1 MWLKDSYPKYTKNA
15 YNTTIKQPDWTISK
29 RSEQTHYQRRYTD
42 GNKYMKRCFT
52 SYITREM
59 QTKVT
64 MRYHYTPL
72 VPNIQNIAIKRWQ
85 ECGTTGALIQ
95 CCWEC
100 KRSTATLEDS
110 WAVLLITLPKTLFL
124 ASGKPEFSPRI
135 LCLFFSLVIS
145 LFASAIFYFHQ
156 FVFSGHFL

>member
-1 MWLKDSYPKYTKNA
+1 
-15 YNTTIKQPDWTISK
+15 
-29 RSEQTHYQRRYTD
+29 
-42 GNKYMKRCFT
+42 MKRCFT

-145 LFASAIFYFHQ
+145 LFASAIF
-156 FVFSGHFL
+156 VVAFSRVLSLTNLNSHFLCKILSYFPPSQYINTCILMKPKLS

>member
-1 MWLKDSYPKYTKNA
+1 MIKDSYPKYTKNS
-15 YNTTIKQPDWTISK
+15 YNTTIKQSDWTISK

-110 WAVLLITLPKTLFL
+110 WAVLLITLPKTLFSWL
-124 ASGKPEFSPRI
+124 LGSQSFLPESYVCSFPLWFLFLHLLFLWWHSPEFCP
-135 LCLFFSLVIS
+135 
-145 LFASAIFYFHQ
+145 
-156 FVFSGHFL
+156 